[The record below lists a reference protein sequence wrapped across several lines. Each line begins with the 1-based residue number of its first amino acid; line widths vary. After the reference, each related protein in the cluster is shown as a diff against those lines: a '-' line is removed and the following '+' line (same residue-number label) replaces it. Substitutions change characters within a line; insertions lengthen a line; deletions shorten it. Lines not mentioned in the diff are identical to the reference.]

1 MKARQILVNLILVVL
16 LVALGVWCYMEGKA
30 YDVLLSNVAATDP
43 EGREHESM
51 EAVQVRVLPGGKK
64 VKLYADDSLIYEGQ
78 IVGTKVHKLEIAPLD
93 LEDHPIKEQT
103 RVVDVRARQIPLV
116 TKRGLSNRVIY
127 IGLAYET
134 GSVVIKAEE

>member
-1 MKARQILVNLILVVL
+1 MKARQIIVNLILVAL
-16 LVALGVWCYMEGKA
+16 LVALGLYCYSEGKA

-43 EGREHESM
+43 QGREHESM
-51 EAVQVRVLPGGKK
+51 EAVQVRVLPAGKR

-78 IVGTKVHKLEIAPLD
+78 IVGSKIHKLEIVPLD
-93 LEDHPIKEQT
+93 LEDHPIKEQA
-103 RVVDVRARQIPLV
+103 RVVDVRARQIPQV

-134 GSVVIKAEE
+134 GNVEIQPEE